1 MLGTILSAFSLEQ
14 AFELV
19 MPLGLFVLGMV
30 FYSFLIFKAYLF
42 ISKRDIFEEYDEYKR
57 FKTNLGSEGFFSNAI
72 NFIVKL
78 FEYVFLFPF
87 VTFFFFIFFF
97 MLIVFLSKSAD
108 INHVLLISMAIIGA
122 IRVTSYLSEE
132 LSKDLAKMLPF
143 TLLGI
148 FIVDTTYFSL
158 TDSFN
163 AVFVAFNITTFNL
176 LVYYLIF
183 IVVLEFVMRVL
194 HSLKKKILG

>member
-1 MLGTILSAFSLEQ
+1 MLSAILASFTMEQ

-30 FYSFLIFKAYLF
+30 IYAFLIFKAYLF

-57 FKTNLGSEGFFSNAI
+57 FKTNLGSEGVLNRII

-87 VTFFFFIFFF
+87 VTFFFFLFFF
-97 MLIVFLSKSAD
+97 MLIMFLSKSAD
-108 INHVLLISMAIIGA
+108 IRHVLLISMAIIGA
-122 IRVTSYLSEE
+122 IRVTSYLSED

-158 TDSFN
+158 SASFN
-163 AVFVAFNITTFNL
+163 AVFMAFNIATINL

-183 IVVLEFVMRVL
+183 IVILEFVMRVL
-194 HSLKKKILG
+194 HGLKKKIIG